1 MPLTTPSVF
10 PPASAEF
17 VKFAGRRSVVH
28 STKGIVACTQ
38 PLAAKCGIQI
48 LDAGGNCVDAAVA
61 VAAGLNMTEPC
72 STGIGGDMFC
82 LYYDAKTKK
91 ISALNGSGRSGAKC
105 TLETVRKSLGV
116 PEGQPGAIPTHSPH
130 AVSVPGAPAGWCD
143 SVARFGSGRVT
154 MEQILAP
161 AIELGEKGFPVS
173 EGVAF
178 FWNRSE
184 PLLRRMSPN
193 GSEMLKKDPSALG
206 GVRAPR
212 AGEIMRN
219 PTLAQT
225 FRALAAEGKAG
236 FYQGRIAEEL
246 VKVVQDLGG
255 HLELEDLAH
264 HLEVGSEPVDAIS
277 LQFCGQNVAKK
288 LWDRIAD
295 PAQQATNP
303 DLGLEVWEHP
313 PNGQGIVA
321 LMALGI
327 LEELEK
333 DGKIP
338 TFKPEDFNTAPYLH
352 AIIESLRIAF
362 ADASWFVTDPNVE
375 RVPVADLLSRE
386 YLSSRGRALFSPGK
400 AGAMPDH
407 GMPSPAHQSSDT
419 VYFAVSDSEGNAV
432 SFINSNYDG
441 FGTCIIPKGCGF
453 TLQNRASNFS
463 LDPSGKH
470 PNVLAPRKRP
480 YHTIIPAAVTNLHDS
495 SLHSVFGVMGGF
507 MQPQGHVQVLLGQV
521 VGELNPQQALDA
533 PRVCVG
539 AGMPDDGKVID
550 TKVFV
555 EEGMSEETIEGLRKL
570 GHDVQVLKGTAR
582 SKFGRGQ
589 IIRWTTDPIEND
601 IGVWSAGSDMRGD
614 GAAYPQ

>member
-10 PPASAEF
+10 PPASDAF
-17 VKFAGRRSVVH
+17 VKFASRRSVVH
-28 STKGIVACTQ
+28 STKGIVSCTQ

-61 VAAGLNMTEPC
+61 VAAGLNLTEPC

-82 LYYDAKTKK
+82 LFYDAKTKK

-105 TLETVRKSLGV
+105 TLETIRKSLGV
-116 PEGQPGAIPTHSPH
+116 PDGQTGSIPMDSVH

-143 SVARFGSGRVT
+143 AVARFGSGKVT

-178 FWNRSE
+178 FWERSE
-184 PLLRRMSPN
+184 PLIRRASPN
-193 GSEMLKKDPSALG
+193 GSEMLKTDLSAIG
-206 GVRAPR
+206 GARAPR
-212 AGEIMRN
+212 AGEIMKN
-219 PTLAQT
+219 PTLAAT
-225 FRALAAEGKAG
+225 FRALATEGKAG
-236 FYQGRIAEEL
+236 FYTGRIAEAL

-255 HLELEDLAH
+255 HLELDDLAH

-277 LQFCGQNVAKK
+277 LQFRGQGVAQK
-288 LWDRIAD
+288 LRARIAD
-295 PAQQATNP
+295 PASQSMTP
-303 DLGLEVWEHP
+303 DIGLEVWEHP

-338 TFKPEDFNTAPYLH
+338 TFGPDDFNTAPYLH
-352 AIIESLRIAF
+352 AIIEALRIAF

-375 RVPVADLLSRE
+375 RVPVAELLSRP
-386 YLSSRGRALFSPGK
+386 YLSSRARELFSPER
-400 AGAMPDH
+400 AGAMPEH

-432 SFINSNYDG
+432 SFINSNYGG

-453 TLQNRASNFS
+453 TLQNRAANFS
-463 LDPSGKH
+463 LDPTGKH

-480 YHTIIPAAVTNLHDS
+480 YHTIIPAAVTNLHDG

-507 MQPQGHVQVLLGQV
+507 MQPQGHVQVLLGQI
-521 VGELNPQQALDA
+521 VGGLNPQQALDA
-533 PRVCVG
+533 PRVCIG
-539 AGMPDDGKVID
+539 AGMPEEGKVID
-550 TKVFV
+550 AKVFV
-555 EEGMSEETIEGLRKL
+555 EEGMPEETIEGLRKL
-570 GHDVQVLKGTAR
+570 GHNVEVLKGMYRA
-582 SKFGRGQ
+582 KFGRGQ
-589 IIRWTTDPIEND
+589 IIRWTMDPIEKD